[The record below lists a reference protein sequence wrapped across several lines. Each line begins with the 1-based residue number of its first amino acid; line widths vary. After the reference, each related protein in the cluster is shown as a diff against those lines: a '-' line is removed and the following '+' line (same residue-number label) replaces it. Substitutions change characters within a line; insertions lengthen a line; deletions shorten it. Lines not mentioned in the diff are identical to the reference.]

1 MRKQDYLLELIQ
13 SLSPNEKRYF
23 KLYTSLQPGQKSYFK
38 LYEILEKEASY
49 DAASISKKLKTT
61 TKKLADDKD
70 YLQQVLLRAL
80 RNFEQDVNP
89 SMALAHRYLEAEML
103 KRRGMANYA
112 LSHLDKFYGKT
123 IVYEQYGVFID
134 SFLLRQMLVRNIED
148 PSPELISPELFS
160 QQIDGLN
167 DLMQIKSI
175 YNEMRSH
182 MVYTHDKKGRA
193 EIGNRPVMK
202 KKPDELKSLQAKVG
216 WYNMKGQIAVA
227 EEGIGGSSAFYTTM
241 ANKLY
246 EENPALRQIMPEGYI
261 RSYMVAADCMPA
273 DQMELALKM
282 INKAISV
289 MNSDELPISERMMSQ
304 LKSHAEGQKL
314 IVLNNLFRYSECAK
328 TAEAVLDPAS
338 NFHRGHAR
346 IALLYVYAAA
356 LLYTEK
362 ADKAL
367 IPLREILK
375 GNNKARQDIQ
385 FNAMLL
391 ELMVQFDLK
400 NYALIPYL
408 VSSVRKWIKRKA
420 IPVEKS
426 SLYLKWMLRIAD
438 AAMSGNPKTELRA
451 FLEDTTAGK
460 IKIETESLNIPYWL
474 QNNLKGSK

>member
-1 MRKQDYLLELIQ
+1 MNTTSMNNLAAAPPQPRRFTLRIRTRLPAGMMLAALILFGPLALAADPSATATTADQ
-13 SLSPNEKRYF
+13 VSAYKTIGLSLAAAIAVGASILGAGYAVGRIGSAAIGAIAEKREI
-23 KLYTSLQPGQKSYFK
+23 
-38 LYEILEKEASY
+38 EILDERFACRRSAPCAQVVGVDEAVGLF
-49 DAASISKKLKTT
+49 IIG
-61 TKKLADDKD
+61 
-70 YLQQVLLRAL
+70 
-80 RNFEQDVNP
+80 
-89 SMALAHRYLEAEML
+89 AE
-103 KRRGMANYA
+103 
-112 LSHLDKFYGKT
+112 
-123 IVYEQYGVFID
+123 
-134 SFLLRQMLVRNIED
+134 LVRPAADGFQIVIGKMPVRGRDVGKKMFRDDIE
-148 PSPELISPELFS
+148 IF
-160 QQIDGLN
+160 Q
-167 DLMQIKSI
+167 
-175 YNEMRSH
+175 
-182 MVYTHDKKGRA
+182 V
-193 EIGNRPVMK
+193 
-202 KKPDELKSLQAKVG
+202 
-216 WYNMKGQIAVA
+216 VA

-426 SLYLKWMLRIAD
+426 RLYLKWMLRIAD